1 MSSQTKI
8 FVLRMKELI
17 YTFIFIGL
25 GILLLVLFLFMFS
38 GNKKKAPEAS
48 EPVSYIPGVYSAS
61 FVLNSTPVDVT
72 VTVDAG
78 KINGIQFVQLDDTI
92 SAMYPLM
99 KPALEDLTGQILSSQ
114 SPDDVVISSQM
125 KYTQAMLIQAIRT
138 ALDKA
143 AVR

>member
-25 GILLLVLFLFMFS
+25 GILLLVLLLFMFS
-38 GNKKKAPEAS
+38 GNKKKAGEPS
-48 EPVSYIPGVYSAS
+48 ESASYIPGVYTAS
-61 FVLNSTPVDVT
+61 LTLNGAPVDVT
-72 VTVDAG
+72 VTVDANR
-78 KINGIQFVQLDDTI
+78 INGIRFVQLDDNI

-99 KPALEDLTGQILSSQ
+99 EPALEDLTSQ
-114 SPDDVVISSQM
+114 LLDTQSLDAVTISDQM
-125 KYTQAMLIQAIRT
+125 KYTQTMLVQAIRT

-143 AVR
+143 AAH